1 MAYNI
6 LAGGSC
12 LEDIELLRGD
22 EAYLNA
28 IGAQIIPDPTTAGD
42 FLRRFDE
49 EAVIALMVAKNII
62 RKKIWEQQP
71 ESFRKEAIINADG
84 TICPTTCE
92 CKQGMDISYNGLWGY
107 HPLVISLH
115 NTREPLFI
123 VNRSGNAPSHLDS
136 AQWIDKSL
144 DLVCNTFGKVH
155 LRGDTDFSLTEH
167 FDKWDQ
173 RCRFIFGMDA
183 MPNLKDIANAIDH
196 SDWEP
201 FEPKS
206 KYKVKTRKRK
216 RPENIKQQVVKR
228 RKFRRIVTESEHV
241 AEFYYRPGKCDKT
254 YRIIVLKKKLH
265 VMKGELSLFEEDDIR
280 YFFYITNDRR
290 SSKKALIE
298 FYRGRADHENDIE
311 QLKNGVPA
319 LHSPSD
325 TLVSNWAYMV
335 IASLAWD
342 LKAWYGMM
350 MPYRHVGLKIIRM
363 EFKRFVNTFI
373 RIPCVIIRTGRKI
386 WYRIIGYN
394 DQIKHL
400 INFSEFLK
408 SFSFQ

>member
-1 MAYNI
+1 MHLQQVNMAWESGQKMGRGYQTDAI
-6 LAGGSC
+6 L
-12 LEDIELLRGD
+12 
-22 EAYLNA
+22 
-28 IGAQIIPDPTTAGD
+28 PTQ
-42 FLRRFDE
+42 FVE
-49 EAVIALMVAKNII
+49 EP
-62 RKKIWEQQP
+62 KKIWEQQP

-84 TICPTTCE
+84 TICPTTGE
-92 CKQGMDISYNGLWGY
+92 CKQGMDISYNGQWGY

-144 DLVCNTFGKVH
+144 DLVCSTFGKVH
-155 LRGDTDFSLTEH
+155 LRGDTDFSLTGH

-183 MPNLKDIANAIDH
+183 MPNLKEIANAIDP
-196 SDWEP
+196 SDWEL
-201 FEPKS
+201 FEPKP

-216 RPENIKQQVVKR
+216 RPENIKEQIVKR

-241 AEFYYRPGKCDKT
+241 AEFDYRPGKCDKT
-254 YRIIVLKKKLH
+254 YRMIVLKKKLH
-265 VMKGELSLFEEDDIR
+265 VFKGELSLFDEDDIR

-325 TLVSNWAYMV
+325 NLVSNWAYMV

-350 MPYRHVGLKIIRM
+350 MPYRHMGLQIIRM

-400 INFSEFLK
+400 INFSDFLK
-408 SFSFQ
+408 SFCFH